1 MVAPRARP
9 HPRPCGPIEYV
20 TLLVPPRHKS
30 RYFLPSQTSSPK
42 VAARNKG
49 GACERDEGASCRLM
63 EREDFNVD
71 SKMQERMRAA
81 AGEMITIWYAGTKA
95 NERVP
100 FRAKVLKASQKHG
113 MHIEHID
120 LEADDPRKEDWL
132 SVESKNWLIGDWHT
146 YSSKDAAQEERAA
159 RKADE
164 IATRLRQA
172 VQGNA
177 RSKEAAQAAARSPA
191 RARPAVHQHAH

>member
-1 MVAPRARP
+1 
-9 HPRPCGPIEYV
+9 
-20 TLLVPPRHKS
+20 
-30 RYFLPSQTSSPK
+30 
-42 VAARNKG
+42 
-49 GACERDEGASCRLM
+49 M

-132 SVESKNWLIGDWHT
+132 SVDSKNWLIGDWHT

>member
-1 MVAPRARP
+1 M
-9 HPRPCGPIEYV
+9 
-20 TLLVPPRHKS
+20 
-30 RYFLPSQTSSPK
+30 
-42 VAARNKG
+42 
-49 GACERDEGASCRLM
+49 M

-71 SKMQERMRAA
+71 SKMQERMRAT

-191 RARPAVHQHAH
+191 RARPAVHQHAHCSTCAPQPHALRQRTLLTALVFPRCDPAPPPPPEGLKS

>member
-1 MVAPRARP
+1 MIFSPPNFLAR
-9 HPRPCGPIEYV
+9 
-20 TLLVPPRHKS
+20 
-30 RYFLPSQTSSPK
+30 
-42 VAARNKG
+42 VAARRNKG
-49 GACERDEGASCRLM
+49 GACERDEAASCRVM

-71 SKMQERMRAA
+71 SKMQERMRAT

-132 SVESKNWLIGDWHT
+132 SVDSKNWLIGDWHT

>member
-1 MVAPRARP
+1 
-9 HPRPCGPIEYV
+9 
-20 TLLVPPRHKS
+20 
-30 RYFLPSQTSSPK
+30 
-42 VAARNKG
+42 
-49 GACERDEGASCRLM
+49 M
-63 EREDFNVD
+63 EREDFNVE

-164 IATRLRQA
+164 IATRLRQS